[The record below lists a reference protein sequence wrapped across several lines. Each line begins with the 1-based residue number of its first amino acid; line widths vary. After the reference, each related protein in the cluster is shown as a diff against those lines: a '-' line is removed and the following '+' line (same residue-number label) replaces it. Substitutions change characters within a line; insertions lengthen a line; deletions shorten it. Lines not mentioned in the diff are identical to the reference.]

1 MERIYVGVGSNL
13 GDRARFLEKA
23 KSLVNQLPGT
33 RFLRSSSVYET
44 EPVGGPP
51 QGKYLNA
58 VWEIETSLSPHEI
71 KEKLREIEAK
81 LGRRRSF
88 ENAPRE
94 MDLDILFYG
103 SQIIDEEG
111 LKIPHPRLQE
121 RLFVLEPLTEL
132 APDLRH
138 PVLEKTTKE
147 LLEQIRKILHENYP

>member
-1 MERIYVGVGSNL
+1 MERVYVGVGSNL
-13 GDRARFLEKA
+13 GDRAGFLEKA

-33 RFLRSSSVYET
+33 RVLRSSSIYET
-44 EPVGGPP
+44 DPVGGPP

-81 LGRRRSF
+81 LGRKRSF

-103 SQIIDEEG
+103 CQIIDEEG
-111 LKIPHPRLQE
+111 LRIPHPRLHE
-121 RLFVLEPLTEL
+121 RLFVLEPLAEL
-132 APDLRH
+132 APDLQH
-138 PVLEKTTKE
+138 PILKRKVEE
-147 LLEQIRKILHENYP
+147 LLEQSRKNPL

>member
-1 MERIYVGVGSNL
+1 MERVYVGVGSNL
-13 GDRARFLEKA
+13 GDRAGFLEKA

-33 RFLRSSSVYET
+33 QVLRSSSIYET

-71 KEKLREIEAK
+71 KEKFREIEAK

-88 ENAPRE
+88 NNAPRE
-94 MDLDILFYG
+94 MDLDIIFYG
-103 SQIIDEEG
+103 HQIIDEEG

-132 APDLRH
+132 APDLQH
-138 PVLEKTTKE
+138 PILKKRAKE
-147 LLEQIRKILHENYP
+147 LLEQVTKNPS